1 MYERDESRLSSDYGM
16 LCSEVYDLDKPI
28 GQPRNDVGYYL
39 NQLIGVTGRILEPA
53 VGTGRVL
60 IPLLESG
67 LDVEGFDT
75 SPEMLDVCRRHCRE
89 RDLHAVLRQ
98 ADMTTF
104 VQPAAYAAVVIPT
117 GSITLLD
124 GKEATAAALA
134 CFHQSLQPAGRV
146 LVDVPPPQL
155 IAEPEPM
162 RHWRAGSFVWTLQ
175 TQHIEYDAVAN
186 QTTRWLRY
194 EKWGAG
200 VLVASELQLF
210 KLQHWSVS
218 EFEQMLSDAGFTS
231 ITVTADYRAG
241 TPPVAGSDVWTFQ
254 ASRA

>member
-1 MYERDESRLSSDYGM
+1 MYEKEESHLSWNYGR

-28 GQPRNDVGYYL
+28 GQPRDDVSYYR

-67 LDVEGFDT
+67 LDVEGVDT
-75 SPEMLDVCRRHCRE
+75 SPEMLDVCRRHCQD
-89 RDLHAVLRQ
+89 RDLHPVLRQ
-98 ADMTTF
+98 ADMTEF

-134 CFHQSLQPAGRV
+134 CFHQSLQPSGR
-146 LVDVPPPQL
+146 LFVDVPPAQL

-162 RHWRAGSFVWTLQ
+162 RHWRAGAFVWTLQ
-175 TQHIEYDAVAN
+175 TQHIEYDAVRN

-194 EKWGAG
+194 EKWNAG
-200 VLVASELQLF
+200 VLIASELQLF
-210 KLQHWSVS
+210 RLQHWSVT
-218 EFEQMLSDAGFTS
+218 EFEHVLVEAGFAS
-231 ITVTADYRAG
+231 ISVTADYRAG
-241 TPPVAGSDVWTFQ
+241 TSPMAGSDVWTFQ
-254 ASRA
+254 ASRP